1 MIAASGPSVLEQ
13 TDAPGSAPT
22 AVTVVNL
29 LLDDLTTSVRER
41 FVRRAEVVPVT
52 FGTILC
58 ERDESFKYVYFPLS
72 AFISL
77 VAKVGNHPPLEMGLI
92 GNEGMLG
99 ATLILGVATSP
110 LRGVV
115 QGEGEALRLST
126 RDFQEELRRSPALV
140 KTLNRY
146 LYVLMAQLTQTA
158 GCTRFH
164 EVDARLSRWLLMT
177 HDRAHADHFHLT
189 HQFLA
194 DMLGVQRS
202 AVTIAAGILQNQGII
217 HYTRGEITI
226 LDRPG
231 LERTACE
238 CYAAVVKD
246 YQQVFGSPRLKPAGE
261 QQDQQDKH
269 DQAQAPARPVAPVAA
284 MRPSRRRADQH
295 QNQNDQQ

>member
-1 MIAASGPSVLEQ
+1 MV
-13 TDAPGSAPT
+13 T
-22 AVTVVNL
+22 TVVNL
-29 LLDDLTTSVRER
+29 LLDDLAPSVRER
-41 FVRRAEVVPVT
+41 IVRRAEPVHLT

-58 ERDESFKYVYFPLS
+58 EADEPFEHAYFPLS

-77 VAKVGNHPPLEMGLI
+77 VSTVGKHPPLEMGLI

-99 ATLILGVATSP
+99 VTLILGVPMAP

-115 QGEGEALRLST
+115 QGEGDALRLSAV
-126 RDFQEELRRSPALV
+126 ELHGEMRQSPSLA
-140 KTLNRY
+140 KTLNGY
-146 LYVLMAQLTQTA
+146 LYVLMAQLMQTA

-164 EVDARLSRWLLMT
+164 EIDARLSRWLLMT
-177 HDRAHADHFHLT
+177 HDRAHANHFHLT

-202 AVTIAAGILQNQGII
+202 AVTIAAGSLQERGLI

-231 LERTACE
+231 LEGTACE

-246 YQQVFGSPRLKPAGE
+246 YDQVFGSRRPLPA
-261 QQDQQDKH
+261 
-269 DQAQAPARPVAPVAA
+269 AQPG
-284 MRPSRRRADQH
+284 S
-295 QNQNDQQ
+295 

>member
-1 MIAASGPSVLEQ
+1 M
-13 TDAPGSAPT
+13 
-22 AVTVVNL
+22 TVANL
-29 LLDDLTTSVRER
+29 LLDDLAPSVRARIER
-41 FVRRAEVVPVT
+41 RTEPVHLS

-58 ERDESFKYVYFPLS
+58 EADEPFEYVYFPSS

-77 VAKVGNHPPLEMGLI
+77 VARVGTHPPLEMGLI

-99 ATLILGVATSP
+99 VTLILGVTSAP

-115 QGEGEALRLST
+115 QGEGEALRMSAKDLL
-126 RDFQEELRRSPALV
+126 EELRHSPSLV
-140 KTLNRY
+140 KTLNNY

-164 EVDARLSRWLLMT
+164 EIDARLSRWLLMT

-202 AVTIAAGILQNQGII
+202 AVTIAAGILHDKGLIQ
-217 HYTRGEITI
+217 YTRGEITI

-231 LERTACE
+231 LESTACE
-238 CYAAVVKD
+238 CYAAVIKD
-246 YQQVFGSPRLKPAGE
+246 YAQMFGSPRPASP
-261 QQDQQDKH
+261 
-269 DQAQAPARPVAPVAA
+269 APPG
-284 MRPSRRRADQH
+284 D
-295 QNQNDQQ
+295 